1 MSEAL
6 KLLASLVE
14 AHCSPLITPHGNN
27 LLHQVRVTSG
37 KRAEIHA
44 TLSELVPAYVALTSA
59 VSLLD
64 FSNVSGTIEPLV
76 AALDKYLSI
85 ARSPEHDLFVSQS
98 DFKTSII
105 PEFLLRIADKYIK
118 EHDLPFEATGQTDIP
133 IEIAFDLKRNGLIV
147 PRLQRVDFAI
157 VKRVNLAADGMAL
170 RGFCV
175 PLIGAEAKTYFDKN
189 MITGVAY
196 SVASLKTTFPH
207 CVYIAIGEFADFEL
221 GADSYASS
229 EIDEIYILRKQK
241 RSDYR
246 KTLVAKEIDPLL
258 VREIISL
265 MISTIRSHTQVHS
278 DLKLRMPRGRL
289 IAGNPDL

>member
-1 MSEAL
+1 MSESLKAL
-6 KLLASLVE
+6 ALAIS
-14 AHCSPLITPHGNN
+14 AQCAPLITPHGNN

-37 KRAEIHA
+37 KRAEIHNA
-44 TLSELVPAYVALTSA
+44 LAELVPAYVAMTSA

-64 FSNVSGTIEPLV
+64 FSNVSGTVAPLV
-76 AALDKYLSI
+76 LALDKYLSI
-85 ARSPEHDLFVSQS
+85 ARSPEFDLFISQS

-105 PEFLLRIADKYIK
+105 PEFFLRIADKYIK
-118 EHDLPFEATGQTDIP
+118 EHNLPFEATGQTDIP
-133 IEIAFDLKRNGLIV
+133 IEIAFDLKREGIIV

-157 VKRVNLAADGMAL
+157 VKRVDLSANGAAL
-170 RGFCV
+170 KGFCI

-241 RSDYR
+241 RSEYR
-246 KTLVAKEIDPLL
+246 KSLVAKEVDPSL
-258 VREIISL
+258 VQEIITL